1 MLSVLWYFYNVPL
14 EEMMKISISN
24 VNFYTTVS
32 AIFQKDGY
40 KNKVK
45 KIYAISF
52 LFIIYQLEKL

>member
-1 MLSVLWYFYNVPL
+1 MLSVLCHSYNVPL

-32 AIFQKDGY
+32 AIFQKERY

-45 KIYAISF
+45 KFMLYHF
-52 LFIIYQLEKL
+52 FIIYQLEKL